1 MYEAKSWQEAQATR
15 CNSCRQLKNRCLGGP
30 PFPLEAY
37 LWAGPYLWAGR
48 LLRPCRIQQ
57 RRPRR
62 DRRTQPVR
70 KQCPARRTHQ
80 ASTQR
85 AKHRPGRPTHTP
97 VRQHRL
103 RGRWSWIRTTSG
115 SVLTVDLL
123 QDLLQQLCMKCQHHR
138 IAPMPPCETPM
149 KAMCVTMMSVPLM
162 SRRTMA
168 LRALKTTKRAQ
179 KCACDEGLVAGVV
192 PCCHG
197 PCLQGDDELA
207 HDEFDNAG
215 NAETKWLQ
223 ACRSPPYRV

>member
-1 MYEAKSWQEAQATR
+1 MVKTQGATDHRGTVRTNKLDPKVKAANQKETATKRNRGKRHKATR

-62 DRRTQPVR
+62 ARRNQPVR
-70 KQCPARRTHQ
+70 QQCPARRTHQ

-123 QDLLQQLCMKCQHHR
+123 QDLLQQLCMKC
-138 IAPMPPCETPM
+138 
-149 KAMCVTMMSVPLM
+149 
-162 SRRTMA
+162 
-168 LRALKTTKRAQ
+168 
-179 KCACDEGLVAGVV
+179 
-192 PCCHG
+192 
-197 PCLQGDDELA
+197 
-207 HDEFDNAG
+207 
-215 NAETKWLQ
+215 
-223 ACRSPPYRV
+223 

>member
-1 MYEAKSWQEAQATR
+1 MVKTQGVTDHRGTVRKKRVGSEGEGSEPEGDGYEAKSWQEAQATR
-15 CNSCRQLKNRCLGGP
+15 CNSCRQLKNRRLGGP

-62 DRRTQPVR
+62 ARRNQPVR
-70 KQCPARRTHQ
+70 QQCPARRTHQ

-138 IAPMPPCETPM
+138 IAPQGPTC
-149 KAMCVTMMSVPLM
+149 
-162 SRRTMA
+162 
-168 LRALKTTKRAQ
+168 KTTVHAS
-179 KCACDEGLVAGVV
+179 GLRH
-192 PCCHG
+192 CS
-197 PCLQGDDELA
+197 L
-207 HDEFDNAG
+207 
-215 NAETKWLQ
+215 
-223 ACRSPPYRV
+223 